1 MEKELNVLLSD
12 LVVFSHKIQSFHW
25 YIKGISFFQ
34 SHLKLEKLYDE
45 ASEHADLVAEAMLMC
60 NLHPYSRLE
69 DFMKTTKIKESK
81 GDYIEVSE
89 AYKTLFEDYKYLL
102 DSVKNVKSLADKE
115 NNYLISTKMDD
126 LITAY
131 SKTIWMLTQTIMK

>member
-1 MEKELNVLLSD
+1 
-12 LVVFSHKIQSFHW
+12 
-25 YIKGISFFQ
+25 
-34 SHLKLEKLYDE
+34 
-45 ASEHADLVAEAMLMC
+45 MC